1 MLSKRQVVLDVSTRF
16 ADRTFTRAAAT
27 WCASHARM
35 RNACL
40 VAVARAPRTSRHGPD
55 VPNLAT
61 PRRVAHVE
69 GAAIRRIRVNP
80 SGEVTGYGP
89 SIDLD
94 AKLRKE
100 LHEDPLVGP
109 AVVLRA
115 CRASFLEISSKWH
128 WVPASD
134 SRAELD
140 RQDLGG
146 LDPAVSTPHQPAGAH
161 LIEEVV
167 ATFLEIASLHADAM
181 GNLCALG
188 RLMLPIEALGRATLE
203 ATSHAVWVLGAG
215 EAVEARDRLA
225 RAYLCEF
232 TSAVRDMSVDSLRQI
247 PTGGASARRRE
258 VLARC
263 RSVFEGST
271 TQAIERGHLAGQEF
285 PGLNAVVTGF
295 IDRAAESGAI
305 RLPTAMIRPIYSYLS
320 TGAHP
325 SLFRLR
331 EIREFVPHENH
342 AGTQLTLPIETVRST
357 ALLVAGLYT
366 VALRTTADHFGW
378 DESGCRNLYDLI
390 EAAYPDA
397 LV

>member
-1 MLSKRQVVLDVSTRF
+1 MSD
-16 ADRTFTRAAAT
+16 
-27 WCASHARM
+27 
-35 RNACL
+35 
-40 VAVARAPRTSRHGPD
+40 
-55 VPNLAT
+55 
-61 PRRVAHVE
+61 
-69 GAAIRRIRVNP
+69 RRIRANT
-80 SGEVTGYGP
+80 SDEVAGYGP
-89 SIDLD
+89 SMELD
-94 AKLRKE
+94 ARLREE
-100 LHEDPLVGP
+100 LLEDPLAGP

-115 CRASFLEISSKWH
+115 CRASFLELSTTWH
-128 WVPASD
+128 WIPASG
-134 SRAELD
+134 SRAEAD
-140 RQDLGG
+140 RQDLDGV
-146 LDPAVSTPHQPAGAH
+146 DPAVSTPRQPAGAH

-203 ATSHAVWVLGAG
+203 AASHAVWVLGAG
-215 EAVEARDRLA
+215 EALEARDRLA

-232 TSAVRDMSVDSLRQI
+232 TSAVRDINVDSLRQGA
-247 PTGGASARRRE
+247 GGDAPARRRE

-271 TQAIERGHLAGQEF
+271 TRAIERGHLGGQEF
-285 PGLNAVVTGF
+285 PGLNAVVTSF

-305 RLPTAMIRPIYSYLS
+305 RLPIAMIRPIYAYLS
-320 TGAHP
+320 SGAHP

-357 ALLVAGLYT
+357 ALLVVGLYT

-378 DESGCRNLYDLI
+378 DESACRNLYDLI